1 MGLVALALER
11 AGITTVALQLLH
23 AAVAEVRP
31 PRSLWVPLR
40 DGCALGAPDDPDYR
54 RAVLEAAFAM
64 LEDAGLTP
72 PALRDFPARA

>member
-31 PRSLWVPLR
+31 PRSLWVPFW
-40 DGCALGAPDDPDYR
+40 DGHSLGAPSDPVNR
-54 RAVLEAAFAM
+54 RAILEAAFEM
-64 LEDAGLTP
+64 LEDASLTP
-72 PALRDFPARA
+72 PALRDYSIRA

>member
-31 PRSLWVPLR
+31 PRSLWVPFW
-40 DGCALGAPDDPDYR
+40 DGYALGAPNDPKYR
-54 RAVLEAAFAM
+54 GAVLEAAFEM
-64 LEDAGLTP
+64 LEDASLTA
-72 PALRDFPARA
+72 PALRDYSAHP

>member
-1 MGLVALALER
+1 MGLAALALER

-31 PRSLWVPLR
+31 PRSLWVPFR
-40 DGCALGAPDDPDYR
+40 DGRSLGASDDPDYR
-54 RAVLEAAFAM
+54 RAVLEAAFEM

-72 PALRDFPARA
+72 PALRDYSTQA

>member
-31 PRSLWVPLR
+31 PRSLWIPFW
-40 DGCALGAPDDPDYR
+40 DGHSLGAPDDSDYR
-54 RAVLEAAFAM
+54 RAVLEAAFEM
-64 LEDAGLTP
+64 LEDASLTA
-72 PALRDFPARA
+72 PALCDYSTRA